1 MKITFLG
8 AASTTFRPG
17 AAFHQTAIK
26 LVSAKLVMPYSGEA
40 DYATDPDTGL
50 TVRYWRYSD
59 GASDTHNHR
68 WDVLFG
74 TVNAD
79 PRLGV
84 RVSG

>member
-1 MKITFLG
+1 VFNK
-8 AASTTFRPG
+8 S
-17 AAFHQTAIK
+17 AIK

-59 GASDTHNHR
+59 GASDTHSHR
-68 WDVLFG
+68 WDVFFG

-79 PRLGV
+79 RRLGS
-84 RVSG
+84 RLSGA